1 MQLIINREPNYITF
15 YRLLI
20 FAKNKI
26 KRKFN
31 IPLSNRIFKLSNTN
45 VAIVQSKFKDR
56 IVIKA
61 ITNIDNVFLTKIDG
75 KH

>member
-1 MQLIINREPNYITF
+1 MQIILNREPNYITF

-20 FAKNKI
+20 FAKNKL
-26 KRKFN
+26 KRFFKVS
-31 IPLSNRIFKLSNTN
+31 ISNRIFRLSNDN
-45 VAIVQSKFKDR
+45 VIAIHSKFKDR

-61 ITNIDNVFLTKIDG
+61 IANIDNVFLSKIDG

>member
-15 YRLLI
+15 FRLLI
-20 FAKNKI
+20 FAKNKL
-26 KRKFN
+26 KRFFKVP
-31 IPLSNRIFKLSNTN
+31 ISNRIFKLSNTN

-61 ITNIDNVFLTKIDG
+61 ITNIDNVFLSKIDG

>member
-15 YRLLI
+15 FRLLI
-20 FAKNKI
+20 FAKNKL

-31 IPLSNRIFKLSNTN
+31 ISISNRIFRLSNIN
-45 VAIVQSKFKDR
+45 VAIVQSKFKNR

-61 ITNIDNVFLTKIDG
+61 IANIDSVFLSKIDG

>member
-15 YRLLI
+15 LRLAI
-20 FAKNKI
+20 FAKNKL
-26 KRKFN
+26 KRFFKV
-31 IPLSNRIFKLSNTN
+31 PQSNRIFKLSNTN

-61 ITNIDNVFLTKIDG
+61 ITNIDSVFLSKIDG

>member
-1 MQLIINREPNYITF
+1 MQLIVNREPNYITF
-15 YRLLI
+15 FRLLI

-31 IPLSNRIFKLSNTN
+31 ISLTNRMFRLPNTN

-56 IVIKA
+56 TTIKA
-61 ITNIDNVFLTKIDG
+61 IANIDSVFLSKIDG